1 MKTLALLA
9 ALVAL
14 PLHAADVEVGIHH
27 VGTMMTGDGSYDGYE
42 LEVELSRGFAASAEW
57 FFSERVSTQFSA
69 TFINPVAVINPGDV
83 DLNTISLDT
92 YALSAR
98 YHFAPASRFSYFAGA
113 GVAYVSLGNL
123 EERFDDRIEIEFDP
137 QTTFLV
143 EGGVRYRVHPRI
155 ALSAAMTYMPLEADS
170 NVLRDER
177 PGVSLPETIS
187 LDPLTLSAGASWRF

>member
-1 MKTLALLA
+1 MKTLALLL
-9 ALVAL
+9 ALVTL

-27 VGTMMTGDGSYDGYE
+27 VATMMTGEGSYDDFE

-57 FFSERVSTQFSA
+57 FFSPRVSTQFSA

-92 YALSAR
+92 YAFAAR
-98 YHFAPASRFSYFAGA
+98 YHFASASRFSTFAGA

-137 QTTFLV
+137 QVTFLV
-143 EGGVRYRVHPRI
+143 EGGVRYRLHERI
-155 ALSAAMTYMPLEADS
+155 ALSAALRYMPLEADS

-177 PGVSLPETIS
+177 PGVTLPERIS
-187 LDPLTLSAGASWRF
+187 LDPLTLSVGAAWRF